1 MSMIE
6 NAVRRV
12 VEAMRDDPEFRA
24 RMQEDPNAAMAE
36 RGLDELRAHVRVVA
50 DTEETFHVVFPPAPN
65 ADLPDDELA
74 SVAGGFASLH
84 GGEPGQ
90 AAYDNRWSRA
100 IAAIRAEAG
109 WSAT

>member
-36 RGLDELRAHVRVVA
+36 KGLDELRAHVRVVA
-50 DTEETFHVVFPPAPN
+50 DTEDIRHFVFPPAPN
-65 ADLPDDELA
+65 ADLPDGELA
-74 SVAGGFASLH
+74 AVAGGFDPIEHHRRPHHGWLLH
-84 GGEPGQ
+84 EDRPRHHQLEPQ
-90 AAYDNRWSRA
+90 F
-100 IAAIRAEAG
+100 
-109 WSAT
+109 